1 MGNDLGARS
10 HVWAV
15 EVQTVIKYA
24 GTYVCVYKST
34 KCR

>member
-24 GTYVCVYKST
+24 GTHVCI
-34 KCR
+34 

>member
-24 GTYVCVYKST
+24 GTYVCI
-34 KCR
+34 